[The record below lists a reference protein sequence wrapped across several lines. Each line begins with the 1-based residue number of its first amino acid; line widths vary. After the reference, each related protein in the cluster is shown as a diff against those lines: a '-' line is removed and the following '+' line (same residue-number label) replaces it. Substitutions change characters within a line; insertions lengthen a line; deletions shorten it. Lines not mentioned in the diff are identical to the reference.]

1 MNIITVRYWGRTGN
15 VLFQIGAAVAYAN
28 KYNRPFLLNKYD
40 SLPNLDNHTPTS
52 IGLDESEFERSLKE
66 HSEDDIKNGTL
77 FPENTNVKLTGFFQ
91 DYYLFDRYKEQIL
104 DIVGMDAIRKSA
116 MRITQIPAFKSRGLF
131 TDFDPSSTPLK
142 ILNLHRCKSPEI
154 TISLHIRRGDYE
166 QLRCYFLLLNEYYY
180 KRALLHIITRTN
192 NHSQIKFNVL
202 CFYEKNSAISAKKVI
217 DALKMDTDLS
227 TFQIEY
233 HFFNEILEE
242 TSAKV
247 NDIEEMTI
255 ISQCK
260 HHIISNSTYSWWASY
275 MYYDPSMI
283 VCYPDEYFNHNL
295 FYLSNAGLKVEGW
308 TSISAWNPTECRCEC
323 R

>member
-1 MNIITVRYWGRTGN
+1 
-15 VLFQIGAAVAYAN
+15 
-28 KYNRPFLLNKYD
+28 
-40 SLPNLDNHTPTS
+40 
-52 IGLDESEFERSLKE
+52 
-66 HSEDDIKNGTL
+66 
-77 FPENTNVKLTGFFQ
+77 
-91 DYYLFDRYKEQIL
+91 
-104 DIVGMDAIRKSA
+104 MDAIRKRA
-116 MRITQIPAFKSRGLF
+116 ILITQIPAFKMRGLF
-131 TDFDPSSTPLK
+131 TDFDPLSRMPA
-142 ILNLHRCKSPEI
+142 I

-166 QLRCYFLLLNEYYY
+166 QLRCYFLLLHEYYY
-180 KRALLHIITRTN
+180 KRALSHIITHTN
-192 NHSQIKFNVL
+192 DHSHSQIKFNVL
-202 CFYEKNSAISAKKVI
+202 CFYEKNSSTSAKKVI

-233 HFFNEILEE
+233 HFFNDILEE

-260 HHIISNSTYSWWASY
+260 HHIVSNSTYSWWASY

-295 FYLSNAGLKVEGW
+295 HYLSNSGLKVDGW
-308 TSISAWNPTECRCEC
+308 TSISAWDPNEYRCEC